1 MLCGNWC
8 GNLRCGLPCDH
19 DGDHMD
25 GAGVWDNAGNL
36 RPNSTA
42 PRIWISTVMDAHAK
56 YEKELYEDQDPVAMV
71 ELYIQYLEGLPD
83 HDHAMTG
90 KALAIAVRDEM
101 NRRIQVALSPLLRQ
115 LKNHEIK
122 VKF

>member
-19 DGDHMD
+19 DGDHTDGADVWD
-25 GAGVWDNAGNL
+25 GAGTLLPHRA
-36 RPNSTA
+36 
-42 PRIWISTVMDAHAK
+42 RIRIITVMDAHAK